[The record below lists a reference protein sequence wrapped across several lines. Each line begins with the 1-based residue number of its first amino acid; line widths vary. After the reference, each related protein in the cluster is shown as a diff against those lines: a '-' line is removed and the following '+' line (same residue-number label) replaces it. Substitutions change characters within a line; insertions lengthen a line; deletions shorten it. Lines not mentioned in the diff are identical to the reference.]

1 MGDEERGKKI
11 IKIYQAVA
19 YIILVMIMDQ
29 FLLNSSDFC
38 LRAGDFF
45 S

>member
-1 MGDEERGKKI
+1 MGDEERAKKI

-29 FLLNSSDFC
+29 FLLNSTLFES
-38 LRAGDFF
+38 R
-45 S
+45 